1 MFEVVKN
8 AIEIMAFR
16 LSATDQTSYADFA
29 NSLNIKYFQS

>member
-16 LSATDQTSYADFA
+16 LSADQTSYADFA
-29 NSLNIKYFQS
+29 NSLYIKYFQS